1 MGASLQK
8 SAGKSRGRRRSSQ
21 MSDINV
27 TPFVDVMLVL
37 LIVFM
42 VTAPLLTAGVQ
53 VDLPDN
59 AAAPINEN
67 DVKPIEVSL
76 TKEGELYVGKTEVT
90 KEKLGIVLDEA
101 AKGNKDEQ
109 RIFVRGDK
117 GIEYGEI
124 MTVIGL
130 ISQAGYTKIGLVSE
144 PK

>member
-1 MGASLQK
+1 
-8 SAGKSRGRRRSSQ
+8 

-67 DVKPIEVSL
+67 DSKPIEVSL
-76 TKEGELYVGKTEVT
+76 TKEGSLYVGETEVT
-90 KEKLGIVLDEA
+90 KEKLAVVLDQA

-117 GIEYGEI
+117 GIQYGDI